1 MKEFSW
7 RTRVYWED
15 TDAGGVVYY
24 ANYLRFMERARTE
37 WLRTLG
43 FCQRD
48 LAHNHGV
55 LFAVTRVRIDYR
67 RPARLDDELSVTC
80 EPRAVGAASVIFAQ
94 NIIACLRRP
103 GRIRLNCPAPL
114 IRPGRADRGGGAHC
128 LPGRAHFPAAANC
141 PIPVERLRGAGETLG
156 CQLICRLSVW
166 SCRPAF
172 RCSWCWHCWPSPH

>member
-1 MKEFSW
+1 VKLFSW

-43 FCQRD
+43 YCQRD
-48 LAHNHGV
+48 LANNHGV

-80 EPRAVGAASVIFAQ
+80 EPRTVGAASVSFAQ
-94 NIIACLRRP
+94 NITRLSAGSGAEHAEAPGAFDPAPGVLTEAEVRIACLDARTFRP
-103 GRIRLNCPAPL
+103 LRMPEFLLSA
-114 IRPGRADRGGGAHC
+114 
-128 LPGRAHFPAAANC
+128 FAAQ
-141 PIPVERLRGAGETLG
+141 EKL
-156 CQLICRLSVW
+156 
-166 SCRPAF
+166 
-172 RCSWCWHCWPSPH
+172 

>member
-48 LAHNHGV
+48 LAHSHGV

-67 RPARLDDELSVTC
+67 RPARLDDELRVTC

-94 NIIACLRRP
+94 NILRVSAAARTDSTELPGAFDPAPGVLTQAEVRIACLDARTFRP
-103 GRIRLNCPAPL
+103 LRTPEFLLSA
-114 IRPGRADRGGGAHC
+114 
-128 LPGRAHFPAAANC
+128 FAAQ
-141 PIPVERLRGAGETLG
+141 EKL
-156 CQLICRLSVW
+156 
-166 SCRPAF
+166 
-172 RCSWCWHCWPSPH
+172 

>member
-1 MKEFSW
+1 VREFCW

-43 FCQRD
+43 YCQRD

-55 LFAVTRVRIDYR
+55 MFAVTRVRIDYR

-94 NIIACLRRP
+94 NIMRVSTVIRADAAEPPGAFEPAPGVLTEAEVRIACLDARTFRP
-103 GRIRLNCPAPL
+103 LRTPEFLLSA
-114 IRPGRADRGGGAHC
+114 
-128 LPGRAHFPAAANC
+128 FAAQ
-141 PIPVERLRGAGETLG
+141 EKL
-156 CQLICRLSVW
+156 
-166 SCRPAF
+166 
-172 RCSWCWHCWPSPH
+172 

>member
-1 MKEFSW
+1 VKEFSW

-48 LAHNHGV
+48 LATNHGV

-80 EPRAVGAASVIFAQ
+80 EPRAVGAASVSFAQ
-94 NIIACLRRP
+94 NVLRISSGTRTDPAELPGAFDPAPGVLTEAEVRIACLDARTFRP
-103 GRIRLNCPAPL
+103 LRTPEFLLSA
-114 IRPGRADRGGGAHC
+114 
-128 LPGRAHFPAAANC
+128 FAAQ
-141 PIPVERLRGAGETLG
+141 EKL
-156 CQLICRLSVW
+156 
-166 SCRPAF
+166 
-172 RCSWCWHCWPSPH
+172 

>member
-1 MKEFSW
+1 MRQFAW

-37 WLRTLG
+37 WLRALG

-48 LAHNHGV
+48 LATQHGV

-80 EPRAVGAASVIFAQ
+80 EPRAVGAASVVFAQ
-94 NIIACLRRP
+94 NILRVSVARTDPHEPPGAFDPAPGVLTEAEVRIACLDARSFRP
-103 GRIRLNCPAPL
+103 LRTPEFLLSA
-114 IRPGRADRGGGAHC
+114 
-128 LPGRAHFPAAANC
+128 FAAQ
-141 PIPVERLRGAGETLG
+141 ERL
-156 CQLICRLSVW
+156 
-166 SCRPAF
+166 
-172 RCSWCWHCWPSPH
+172 